1 MMLHATG
8 VVNREVWEYSSF
20 RDTAKLIIPPSDLKS
35 TTELD
40 ETVLQHVFNL
50 HSLNVYI

>member
-1 MMLHATG
+1 MFRSTG
-8 VVNREVWEYSSF
+8 RVNREIWEYSSF
-20 RDTAKLIIPPSDLKS
+20 RDTIKPIIPPADLKS

-40 ETVLQHVFNL
+40 KTVLQHVFNP

>member
-1 MMLHATG
+1 MLRATG

-20 RDTAKLIIPPSDLKS
+20 TDTVKPIIPPADLKS

-40 ETVLQHVFNL
+40 KTVLQHVVNL
-50 HSLNVYI
+50 HSLNVYF